1 MDERPYEVKSIGMM
15 IKLPCLR
22 SDSAGLGE
30 PEREDTFPFFRS
42 PARTTKTITCSCEDG
57 PVPLWVDVLGPS
69 HPVAFIPGTLVRTR
83 FRFQTNPAH
92 CNAEQLPALG
102 ESSGLQGF

>member
-42 PARTTKTITCSCEDG
+42 PARTTKTVTCSCEDG

-69 HPVAFIPGTLVRTR
+69 HPASFIPGTPVRRR
-83 FRFQTNPAH
+83 FGLLPSSAH
-92 CNAEQLPALG
+92 WNAEQLPALG